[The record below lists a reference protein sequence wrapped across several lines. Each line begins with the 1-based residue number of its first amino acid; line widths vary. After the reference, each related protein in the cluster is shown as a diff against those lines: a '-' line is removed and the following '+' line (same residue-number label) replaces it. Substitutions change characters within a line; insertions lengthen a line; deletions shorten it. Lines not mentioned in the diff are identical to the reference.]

1 MSNIIDSIDTNT
13 PDCIICLQ
21 TIDDNRPLWNCP
33 RCNVQIHTECLA
45 TWLSTNIRRN
55 TCPHCKYK
63 ITIPGYTQLID
74 SDIETGP
81 EDSPDYII
89 TTNYQDQCQ
98 AWGCLIIIGILSIVI
113 FTYMIYAGRNYEN
126 A

>member
-13 PDCIICLQ
+13 TDCIICLQ

-45 TWLSTNIRRN
+45 TWLSTNNRIN

-63 ITIPGYTQLID
+63 IIIPGYTQLID

-81 EDSPDYII
+81 ENSQDYII
-89 TTNYQDQCQ
+89 TPNYQDQCQ
-98 AWGCLIIIGILSIVI
+98 AWGCLIIIGLLSILI
-113 FTYMIYAGRNYEN
+113 FVYMIYSGQNYNTE
-126 A
+126 